1 MHRRRGHSRFP
12 RFLID
17 EQNMPKPSST
27 ADQLSWS
34 FQTFSELSPQQL
46 YDLLHV
52 RCQVFIAEQVA
63 FQDLDYKDQSGWH
76 LSGRDAAGVL
86 QAYVRVLPP
95 GLAYAEPS
103 IGRVAVMQA
112 VRGTGV
118 GWELMRHAMAET
130 DRLWPGSAIR
140 IGAQAYLQKFYEGC
154 GFEVVSDL
162 YLEDDIPHLTMLYAG
177 PSQTQAASTR

>member
-1 MHRRRGHSRFP
+1 
-12 RFLID
+12 
-17 EQNMPKPSST
+17 MPKPSST
-27 ADQLSWS
+27 VDQLSWS
-34 FQTFSELSPQQL
+34 FQPFTALNLQQL

-63 FQDLDYKDQSGWH
+63 FQDLDYKDQDAWH
-76 LSGRDAAGVL
+76 LLGRDAQGTL
-86 QAYVRVLPP
+86 QAYIRVLPP

-112 VRGTGV
+112 MRGTGA

-130 DRLWPGSAIR
+130 DRLWPGAAIR

-154 GFEVVSDL
+154 GFEVVSEP
-162 YLEDDIPHLTMLYAG
+162 YLEDGIPHLTMLYPG
-177 PSQTQAASTR
+177 KTQAVEGAAV

>member
-1 MHRRRGHSRFP
+1 MDG
-12 RFLID
+12 
-17 EQNMPKPSST
+17 QNMPKPSSSV
-27 ADQLSWS
+27 DQLSWS
-34 FQTFSELSPQQL
+34 FQTFSELNVQQL

-63 FQDLDYKDQSGWH
+63 FQDLDYKDQSAWH
-76 LSGRDAAGVL
+76 LLGRDAAGVL

-95 GLAYAEPS
+95 GLAYEEPS

-112 VRGTGV
+112 MRGTGV

-130 DRLWPGSAIR
+130 DRLWPGAAIR

-154 GFEVVSDL
+154 GFDPVSDL

-177 PSQTQAASTR
+177 KLSTSASKAL

>member
-1 MHRRRGHSRFP
+1 MA
-12 RFLID
+12 
-17 EQNMPKPSST
+17 KPSST
-27 ADQLSWS
+27 VDQLRWS
-34 FQTFSELSPQQL
+34 FLTFSELSVAQL

-76 LSGRDAAGVL
+76 LLGRDDAGVL

-95 GLAYAEPS
+95 GLAYDEPS

-112 VRGTGV
+112 MRGTGV

-130 DRLWPGSAIR
+130 DRLWPGAAIR

-154 GFEVVSDL
+154 GFEPASDL
-162 YLEDDIPHLTMLYAG
+162 YLEDDIPHLTMLYPG
-177 PSQTQAASTR
+177 KTQALAGGPQ

>member
-1 MHRRRGHSRFP
+1 
-12 RFLID
+12 
-17 EQNMPKPSST
+17 MPKPSLT
-27 ADQLSWS
+27 VDQLIWS
-34 FQTFSELSPQQL
+34 FQTFSELDVPQL

-63 FQDLDYKDQSGWH
+63 FQDLDYKDQSAWH
-76 LSGRDAAGVL
+76 LLGRDPQGVL

-95 GLAYAEPS
+95 GLPYAEPS

-112 VRGTGV
+112 MRGTGA

-130 DRLWPGSAIR
+130 DRLWPGTAIR

-154 GFEVVSDL
+154 GFEVVSEP
-162 YLEDDIPHLTMLYAG
+162 YMEDGIPHLTMLYPG
-177 PSQTQAASTR
+177 ETQILESVPR